1 MKTMGAKP
9 MKILELHYLII
20 RKIIQ
25 FILSLQLGC
34 EQNVGHGHGLP
45 CGLPVV
51 RFLKT

>member
-1 MKTMGAKP
+1 MKTMRAKP

-34 EQNVGHGHGLP
+34 EQNVGWAMAY
-45 CGLPVV
+45 PVAY
-51 RFLKT
+51 RWSDF